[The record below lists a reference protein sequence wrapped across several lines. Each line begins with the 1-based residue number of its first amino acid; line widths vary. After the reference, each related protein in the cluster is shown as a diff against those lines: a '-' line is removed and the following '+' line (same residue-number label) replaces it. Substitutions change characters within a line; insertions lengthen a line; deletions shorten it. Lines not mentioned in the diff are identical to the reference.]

1 MPTVSELSEAYAN
14 VMLSPRAGSDVCSD
28 CFNLTDG
35 HDRCFACTRS
45 PRCLAAVVP
54 ISYSVAGEQLHH
66 ALAGYK
72 RLPDPAGRQLAL
84 SLAAVLWR
92 YLRAH
97 EQCLASAAGVSR
109 FSTVTS
115 VPPTRSPDRLKE
127 MLETQVAPVRG
138 RYRSLLVANAP
149 DVDAHHFSA
158 RRYRA
163 TQELEG
169 QSVLL
174 IDDTWTTGANAQS
187 AAATLTQAG
196 AGSVAALVI
205 GRFINRRWHR
215 NDMRLRSLSRPF
227 CWDEC
232 ALCAARNGAAA

>member
-14 VMLSPRAGSDVCSD
+14 VMLSPRAGRDVCRD

-45 PRCLAAVVP
+45 PRCLAAVVA

-97 EQCLASAAGVSR
+97 EPCLATAAGVAR

-115 VPPTRSPDRLKE
+115 VPPTRSPDRLEE
-127 MLETQVAPVRG
+127 MLATQVAPVRD
-138 RYRSLLVANAP
+138 RYRSLLMVNDP

-163 TQELEG
+163 THKLRGE
-169 QSVLL
+169 SVLL

-187 AAATLTQAG
+187 AAATLTRAG

-205 GRFINRRWHR
+205 GRFVNRRWHR
-215 NDMRLRSLSRPF
+215 NDVRLRSLPQPF
-227 CWDEC
+227 RWDEC
-232 ALCAARNGAAA
+232 ALCADQKGAAA